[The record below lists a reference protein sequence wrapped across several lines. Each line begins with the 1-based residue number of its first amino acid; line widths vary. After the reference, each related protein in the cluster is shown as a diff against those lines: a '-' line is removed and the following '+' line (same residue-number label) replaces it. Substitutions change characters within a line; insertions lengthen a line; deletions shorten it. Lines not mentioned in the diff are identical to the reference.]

1 MNSQKQHPFQTILIL
16 LLMICLVT
24 GCTSGQRFTP
34 ESSSA
39 KESTVSAEYEAYQK
53 ESLVTRQSFEE
64 LCMRLFK
71 EQVITSSLSLHYTLA
86 DPAAYRITDYP
97 ITYGDFSVEAMK
109 QDLAVQKQEKAALD
123 ALDVNLLTP
132 DQQLTYRILA
142 DAYETE
148 LSAEGMELYYQPLGP
163 TIGVQVQLPI
173 LLEEYAFYT
182 KQDIEDYLNL
192 LAQTDEY
199 FTQILTFEQE
209 KAKSGLFMTDAL
221 VDEII
226 ASCEGYLFTPERSFL
241 SETFPDRLTA
251 VADLTSEEIA
261 DYTARNLRILG
272 DDFLPAYRLL
282 VDGLTALKGTN
293 INDQGLCYYPNGKA
307 YYEYMVKFATGTTYE
322 SIDALKDAI
331 EDQMDADSRAITKIL
346 KEHPDASGQLTNY
359 QISLTEPDRILE
371 SLMKQMDSDFPSLPD
386 CSYTIKYVPK
396 ALESSLSPAFYLS
409 PPIDQSEVNTIYLN
423 RSAQSAEHDLFLTL
437 AHEGYPGHLYQ
448 TVYFSQKSPDPLRQ
462 ILNFPSYSEGW
473 AFYVENYAYSMEN
486 GLDPQPAQI
495 LAHNASCSLGIH
507 AVLDLYINYYGWTRN
522 QVSDYLKQY
531 YDVEGTDIVD
541 SMYNTLLATPTN
553 YLEYYVGYLEILQM
567 RSTAE
572 KTLKENFHLKD
583 FHTFLLD
590 IGPAPF
596 RVIEPYFKTWLM
608 TYDL

>member
-1 MNSQKQHPFQTILIL
+1 
-16 LLMICLVT
+16 
-24 GCTSGQRFTP
+24 
-34 ESSSA
+34 
-39 KESTVSAEYEAYQK
+39 
-53 ESLVTRQSFEE
+53 
-64 LCMRLFK
+64 
-71 EQVITSSLSLHYTLA
+71 
-86 DPAAYRITDYP
+86 
-97 ITYGDFSVEAMK
+97 
-109 QDLAVQKQEKAALD
+109 
-123 ALDVNLLTP
+123 
-132 DQQLTYRILA
+132 
-142 DAYETE
+142 
-148 LSAEGMELYYQPLGP
+148 
-163 TIGVQVQLPI
+163 
-173 LLEEYAFYT
+173 
-182 KQDIEDYLNL
+182 
-192 LAQTDEY
+192 
-199 FTQILTFEQE
+199 
-209 KAKSGLFMTDAL
+209 
-221 VDEII
+221 
-226 ASCEGYLFTPERSFL
+226 TPERSFL

-293 INDQGLCYYPNGKA
+293 INDQGLCYYPSGKA
-307 YYEYMVKFATGTTYE
+307 YYEYMVKSATGTTYE

-473 AFYVENYAYSMEN
+473 
-486 GLDPQPAQI
+486 
-495 LAHNASCSLGIH
+495 
-507 AVLDLYINYYGWTRN
+507 
-522 QVSDYLKQY
+522 
-531 YDVEGTDIVD
+531 
-541 SMYNTLLATPTN
+541 
-553 YLEYYVGYLEILQM
+553 
-567 RSTAE
+567 
-572 KTLKENFHLKD
+572 
-583 FHTFLLD
+583 
-590 IGPAPF
+590 
-596 RVIEPYFKTWLM
+596 
-608 TYDL
+608 